1 MFPSKTHVVDERLSQ
16 YLRYARA
23 QSVSHSVQLR
33 PSKDDEESIERAT
46 QMWSAV
52 AANTE
57 EYSFELTADTN
68 AVSAYFA
75 YPPDSEGVVRGAVT
89 ETYPQAQLDVS
100 EENEVIYPEEGSS
113 VYARELW
120 LAHDYWHP
128 LHVPEED
135 PQRELVRA
143 MTDTQAKV
151 CVQVAVTPW
160 EDWRSRLSLRGRWR
174 RPPFSTPERWVGDA
188 VNAYQRRADSAKE
201 RGDEATHETWR
212 EAVKQLQD
220 ARTTNTDRD
229 ERYAASIRVIAWDNS
244 ETEAADAGE
253 TVVGEL
259 RSLFKHSEPPRQ
271 GLTTMSKQRR
281 SQTLAV
287 MTDTV
292 QRRVRRN
299 PLPRTWWDRI
309 AAVRRA
315 EQRAPTLLSIPT
327 LAALA
332 HLPDPELGN
341 SAVQRAKTKPRG
353 QFPVD
358 APRPNNSSDAGDS
371 A

>member
-1 MFPSKTHVVDERLSQ
+1 
-16 YLRYARA
+16 
-23 QSVSHSVQLR
+23 
-33 PSKDDEESIERAT
+33 
-46 QMWSAV
+46 MWGAV
-52 AANTE
+52 AATTNT
-57 EYSFELTADTN
+57 YSFELTADTN
-68 AVSAYFA
+68 AVSAHFV

-89 ETYPQAQLDVS
+89 EAYPHAQLDAS
-100 EENEVIYPEEGSS
+100 AENTVIFPEEGTS

-151 CVQVAVTPW
+151 CLQVAVAPW
-160 EDWRSRLSLRGRWR
+160 EDWRSRLSWRGRWR
-174 RPPFSTPERWVGDA
+174 RPPFSTPERWIGDA

-201 RGDEATHETWR
+201 RGDEAAYETWR

-220 ARTTNTDRD
+220 ARTTDSDRD
-229 ERYAASIRVIAWDNS
+229 ERYAASLRVIAWGES

-253 TVVGEL
+253 TVVEEL
-259 RSLFKHSEPPRQ
+259 RSLFGRSEPPRQ
-271 GLTTMSKQRR
+271 GLTTMSRQRR

-287 MTDTV
+287 MTDV
-292 QRRVRRN
+292 IQRRVRRN

-315 EQRAPTLLSIPT
+315 EQRAPTLLSTPT
-327 LAALA
+327 LAALG

-341 SAVQRAKTKPRG
+341 SSVQRAKTKPRG
-353 QFPVD
+353 QFPVE
-358 APRPNNSSDAGDS
+358 APRPSGDNDD
-371 A
+371 

>member
-1 MFPSKTHVVDERLSQ
+1 
-16 YLRYARA
+16 
-23 QSVSHSVQLR
+23 
-33 PSKDDEESIERAT
+33 
-46 QMWSAV
+46 
-52 AANTE
+52 
-57 EYSFELTADTN
+57 
-68 AVSAYFA
+68 
-75 YPPDSEGVVRGAVT
+75 
-89 ETYPQAQLDVS
+89 
-100 EENEVIYPEEGSS
+100 
-113 VYARELW
+113 
-120 LAHDYWHP
+120 
-128 LHVPEED
+128 
-135 PQRELVRA
+135 
-143 MTDTQAKV
+143 
-151 CVQVAVTPW
+151 
-160 EDWRSRLSLRGRWR
+160 
-174 RPPFSTPERWVGDA
+174 

-358 APRPNNSSDAGDS
+358 APRPDGDS